1 MIAAMEMVSRM
12 TKIIGWL
19 EMKECVEKNAD
30 SKVPTVDLGVSFG
43 GLAMT
48 RGMVSRIE
56 VREAMMVAPLDEVS
70 Q

>member
-1 MIAAMEMVSRM
+1 MKTTSRI
-12 TKIIGWL
+12 TKMMGWVM
-19 EMKECVEKNAD
+19 MKDRVEKNAD
-30 SKVPTVDLGVSFG
+30 SRVPTVDLGVSFG

-56 VREAMMVAPLDEVS
+56 VREAIMDAPLDEVS